1 MATRTIRL
9 LSVQPVA
16 ERGGSDHALLW
27 LVRSL
32 PRGTFACHVVVP
44 SAAPLAEEY
53 EAAGATV
60 HIIPMERI
68 STKHSVRTWAGY
80 FLQWPRAV
88 WRLRRLIRELDI
100 DVVHTN
106 SLHSWYGWA
115 AAAITRRP
123 HVWHAREIVVQ
134 SGPALRLERL
144 LTRHFATT
152 VIAVSQA
159 VADQLP
165 GANLIVVEDAPDPE
179 ALTPANAGQFRAGVG
194 VPDDA
199 LCVGSIGRLDPR
211 KGVDLLLD
219 AFPTIRA
226 AHPLAHLVVVGVP
239 VVSYADYGTALQAR
253 LAATPAAT
261 FVDARADIAAVIADL
276 DVLVLASTEPESYG
290 LVLVEALASGVPVVA
305 TNIGGPPEI
314 VARVAADAGRAVPPG
329 DIAAIAAAVNAL
341 LPTAS
346 STERRQARPVL
357 LQLLPP
363 DYASVFIAAADT
375 GRRRGT
381 RADA

>member
-1 MATRTIRL
+1 
-9 LSVQPVA
+9 
-16 ERGGSDHALLW
+16 
-27 LVRSL
+27 
-32 PRGTFACHVVVP
+32 
-44 SAAPLAEEY
+44 
-53 EAAGATV
+53 
-60 HIIPMERI
+60 
-68 STKHSVRTWAGY
+68 
-80 FLQWPRAV
+80 
-88 WRLRRLIRELDI
+88 
-100 DVVHTN
+100 
-106 SLHSWYGWA
+106 
-115 AAAITRRP
+115 
-123 HVWHAREIVVQ
+123 
-134 SGPALRLERL
+134 
-144 LTRHFATT
+144 
-152 VIAVSQA
+152 
-159 VADQLP
+159 
-165 GANLIVVEDAPDPE
+165 
-179 ALTPANAGQFRAGVG
+179 
-194 VPDDA
+194 
-199 LCVGSIGRLDPR
+199 
-211 KGVDLLLD
+211 
-219 AFPTIRA
+219 
-226 AHPLAHLVVVGVP
+226 
-239 VVSYADYGTALQAR
+239 VSYADYGTALQAR